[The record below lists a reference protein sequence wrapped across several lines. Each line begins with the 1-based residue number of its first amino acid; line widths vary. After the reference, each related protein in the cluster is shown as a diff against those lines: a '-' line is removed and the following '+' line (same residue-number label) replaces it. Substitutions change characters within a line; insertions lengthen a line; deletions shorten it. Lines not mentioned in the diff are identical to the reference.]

1 MQPHEYGEDGEIT
14 ALSPN
19 YVESGPTAAH
29 VIGSKVCRTGTAR
42 GDRLHGKS
50 YVFAIAMQEPVMEA
64 ALFGFLRLLK
74 KDAAGGAL
82 YITPAPTHL
91 TLAPHAVIV
100 YSTHALLLR

>member
-1 MQPHEYGEDGEIT
+1 MQPPEYGEDGEIT
-14 ALSPN
+14 VPSPN
-19 YVESGPTAAH
+19 FVESGDTAAH

-42 GDRLHGKS
+42 GDRLLGKS
-50 YVFAIAMQEPVMEA
+50 YVFAIAMQVPVMEA